1 MFRKLVSSLPFS
13 PALVGQLAFY
23 ARRLSKEQATRRLGL
38 IFTALALVVQGFAV
52 LSPPEPTYAT
62 SPTNTCNYNNALTKT
77 DSSCKP
83 CPYNTIL
90 WIKDSGCKPN
100 ITRSVDATNLSL
112 SGKNAASSVANPGD
126 RIQFNLHTTN
136 TGPSKINVVA
146 QDNLADLLEYATVID
161 AGGGTFDQSA
171 KIISW
176 GTVALENKQVD
187 VRSFVVQVN
196 DSISATPRAADN
208 PLSYDCM
215 ITSVYGNT
223 LNVSLS
229 CPLGKQLENT
239 VRQLPGAGVG
249 ANIAFA
255 ASILL
260 VVVYFYSRSRQL
272 NRELKVIR
280 RDFNVG

>member
-13 PALVGQLAFY
+13 PALVGQLGFY

-38 IFTALALVVQGFAV
+38 IFTTLALLVQGFAV
-52 LSPPEPTYAT
+52 LGPPEPTYAT
-62 SPTNTCNYNNALTKT
+62 SPTNACTYNNALAKT
-77 DSSCKP
+77 DSNCRP

-90 WIKDSGCKPN
+90 WINDIGCKPT
-100 ITRSVDATNLSL
+100 ITRSVDAANLSL

-136 TGPSKINVVA
+136 KGSAKINAVV
-146 QDNLADLLEYATVID
+146 QDNLVDLLEYATVID

-176 GTVALENKQVD
+176 GTVALGNKQTD
-187 VRSFVVQVN
+187 IRSFVIQIN
-196 DSISATPRAADN
+196 DNIPATPQAMDN
-208 PLSYDCM
+208 PLSYDCI
-215 ITSVYGNT
+215 ITSIYSNT

-229 CPLGKQLENT
+229 CPLSKQLENT
-239 VRQLPGAGVG
+239 VRQLPETGVG
-249 ANIAFA
+249 ANVAFA
-255 ASILL
+255 AIVLM
-260 VVVYFYSRSRQL
+260 VVIYFYSRSRQL

-280 RDFNVG
+280 RDFNAG